1 MDRAGA
7 QEMACEVLAEGRP
20 LVFYDS
26 VPPGVHLLAP
36 GFEAYRGIL
45 TELAQERDRVTAS
58 LRKALAIGAAMTNHS
73 RGPIEVG
80 EVFLYPQ
87 STVEWGVPNVL
98 ACLVTGLF
106 PPSVSVSLHL
116 DGARL
121 GSHLN
126 SSKAF
131 FGEDW
136 RFWALWYARILPR
149 PGHLYSCAVRHN
161 MSQEDSV
168 VYWEPETTDV
178 WEESVQ
184 DSAQLAV
191 LACGLLV
198 GILGV
203 IAGIILCVWK
213 PVVVSWRELTCISS
227 CRHRSD
233 SG

>member
-1 MDRAGA
+1 MMDGAGA
-7 QEMACEVLAEGRP
+7 QETACEVQAEGRP
-20 LVFYDS
+20 LIYYDS
-26 VPPGVHLLAP
+26 VPPGVHLLVP
-36 GFEAYRGIL
+36 GFEAYRAIL
-45 TELAQERDRVTAS
+45 TELAQERDRATAS
-58 LRKALAIGAAMTNHS
+58 LRRALAMGAAVTNHS
-73 RGPIEVG
+73 SGPIEVG

-87 STVEWGVPNVL
+87 SRVEWDVPNVL
-98 ACLVTGLF
+98 VCLVTGLF

-116 DGARL
+116 DGALL

-149 PGHLYSCAVRHN
+149 PGHLYSCAVRHHL
-161 MSQEDSV
+161 SREDLV
-168 VYWEPETTDV
+168 VYWEPETTNV
-178 WEESVQ
+178 WEGSVQ

-203 IAGIILCVWK
+203 IAGIILCVWT
-213 PVVVSWRELTCISS
+213 PAGVSWRGLTCSS
-227 CRHRSD
+227 AW
-233 SG
+233 